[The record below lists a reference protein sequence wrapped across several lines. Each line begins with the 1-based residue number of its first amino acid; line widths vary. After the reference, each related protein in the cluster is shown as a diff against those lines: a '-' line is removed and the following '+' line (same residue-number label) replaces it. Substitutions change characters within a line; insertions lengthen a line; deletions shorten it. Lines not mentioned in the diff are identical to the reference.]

1 MADAPL
7 PIEPV
12 LRQPRFQDTRTRWGS
27 RVADILIRSIVPV
40 LLALVAGGILLAAL
54 GRNPFSFYSDIW
66 KYGVANGNWQ
76 QSAVTM
82 IPMLLI
88 AVGLI
93 VVFRANLW
101 NLGYNGQFALAAA
114 CVAGYGP
121 SLVNDVPLWLA
132 FTLLFLMAG
141 AVGAAWAF
149 IPGFLKAYYGT
160 NEIITTLMMTFI
172 GIDLADYLIK
182 NPFQD
187 PSIQTPQTT
196 AIAFD
201 KLLPPI
207 PGTSIDVSLLVAFA
221 AVIVVHYVLTRTAF
235 GLRLHVLGAN
245 PRAARHVGIKLPQL
259 TIAAFLISGALI
271 GAAAAAY
278 VLSPFWGYVRADQN
292 PHLRRLD
299 HPLRLPG
306 AAERARRRPLRRL
319 LRRAFDRRRLR
330 DLASESPDRL
340 PARPRRTDP
349 PVHDDHRVSRP
360 TPRARKQL
368 SPRRPRAGAAHPA
381 PPPYSNRSGCRVNQ
395 LFWTT
400 VISGG
405 LLAGVPLMF
414 TALGESISERAGVLN
429 IGLEGMMLVG
439 AYCGYLGTY
448 YSNSI
453 WVGFLT
459 GIAGGVGSSVIMAV
473 LCVRLGLDQIVVGI
487 AITLAGEGI
496 TSVLYQSQFS
506 HDGTAGSERRRRRR
520 SRYWTRSR
528 SWARRSTA
536 RTRSSTSR

>member
-1 MADAPL
+1 M
-7 PIEPV
+7 V
-12 LRQPRFQDTRTRWGS
+12 
-27 RVADILIRSIVPV
+27 
-40 LLALVAGGILLAAL
+40 
-54 GRNPFSFYSDIW
+54 
-66 KYGVANGNWQ
+66 
-76 QSAVTM
+76 
-82 IPMLLI
+82 PMLLI

-132 FTLLFLMAG
+132 FTLLFLMAA

-182 NPFQD
+182 NQFQD

-259 TIAAFLISGALI
+259 RISAFVISGALI

-278 VLSPFWGYVRADQN
+278 VLSPFWGYVRADQI
-292 PHLRRLD
+292 PTYGDSIIPFVFLARLNALAVVPFVAFYAVLSTGGD
-299 HPLRLPG
+299 FATSQVNLPTDFLLVLVG
-306 AAERARRRPLRRL
+306 LILLFMTIIEYLGRRRELGNSYLPAGLRQSLRVPLRR
-319 LRRAFDRRRLR
+319 RA
-330 DLASESPDRL
+330 ATE
-340 PARPRRTDP
+340 T
-349 PVHDDHRVSRP
+349 
-360 TPRARKQL
+360 K
-368 SPRRPRAGAAHPA
+368 
-381 PPPYSNRSGCRVNQ
+381 
-395 LFWTT
+395 
-400 VISGG
+400 
-405 LLAGVPLMF
+405 
-414 TALGESISERAGVLN
+414 
-429 IGLEGMMLVG
+429 
-439 AYCGYLGTY
+439 
-448 YSNSI
+448 
-453 WVGFLT
+453 
-459 GIAGGVGSSVIMAV
+459 
-473 LCVRLGLDQIVVGI
+473 
-487 AITLAGEGI
+487 
-496 TSVLYQSQFS
+496 
-506 HDGTAGSERRRRRR
+506 
-520 SRYWTRSR
+520 
-528 SWARRSTA
+528 
-536 RTRSSTSR
+536 